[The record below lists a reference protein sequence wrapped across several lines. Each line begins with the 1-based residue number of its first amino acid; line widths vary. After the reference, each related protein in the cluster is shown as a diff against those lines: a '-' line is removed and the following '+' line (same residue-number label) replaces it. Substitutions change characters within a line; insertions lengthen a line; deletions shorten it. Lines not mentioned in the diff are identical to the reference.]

1 MIATPA
7 LRALRSA
14 TAPAHEALETQARIE
29 ARLADRATRGSLVA
43 DFHRFHAGLEA
54 TAHPMVLNLRDDYP
68 VRSRAEG
75 ICRDLRDLGIAPPPV
90 RPMTPPASA
99 GEALGRVYVAEGSML
114 GGRIIRRRLAAQGV
128 DLTGLAFLDP
138 WGDDT
143 GARWRGFI
151 AAMERAC
158 VEGVADVDAVV
169 RGGIDGFAFAQRALA
184 DRCGTE
190 TPVD

>member
-1 MIATPA
+1 MVASPA

-14 TAPAHEALETQARIE
+14 TGPAHEALETQARIE
-29 ARLADRATRGSLVA
+29 ARLADRVTRGSLVA
-43 DFHRFHAGLEA
+43 DFYRFHAGLEA
-54 TAHPMVLNLRDDYP
+54 AVHPMILTLHDDDP

-75 ICRDLRDLGIAPPPV
+75 IRRDLKDLGIAAPPV
-90 RPMTPPASA
+90 RPMAPPASM
-99 GEALGRVYVAEGSML
+99 GEALGRIYVAEGSML
-114 GGRIIRRRLAAQGV
+114 GGRIIRRRLTAQGI

-151 AAMERAC
+151 AVMERAC
-158 VEGVADVDAVV
+158 VEGVAEVDAVV
-169 RGGIDGFAFAQRALA
+169 RGGMDGFAFAERTLA
-184 DRCGTE
+184 DRTGTE